1 MSWPSLPSL
10 FCSFLFLLQLGHAS
24 ELGPF
29 VAPLAS
35 RQENASLFAF
45 NDTWH
50 VLGPFQIGT
59 REATW
64 GADPLEYYG
73 GFRNL
78 QYDPK
83 ATFRSSLPT
92 NGTASWNVTQAVRT
106 LSDATSANASLSVA
120 YSNVDWDFLK
130 VVYGWAAVQY
140 QAWAR
145 GELIVGGNETQH
157 LVLHSDTI
165 LEFWVDDQHYFGGDF
180 YTYRKAPPVLHLKP
194 GSHRIDV
201 RLARDVRAFGGIL
214 EPTIDVVVD
223 VQKATGSLELAKPGI
238 LVSDVIQGKLASPI
252 GSVYL
257 RNTGEEDVE
266 ILSIKRSSVSSHIS
280 FVELAAGTQ
289 SVLHGD
295 TDIADQDDSEMLDY
309 SHTSIT
315 IVAGQTRPLT
325 FNVSLSTNNA
335 SSLDYDIAYKTVSG
349 TRQDTLYASQ
359 SLNYVDL
366 YKPHKVTYLH
376 PGGMV
381 SYAMLRPPAKNTT
394 CSPGQSKLPLLLQLH
409 GAGLEAD
416 NSMVTGA
423 LDPVSDLC
431 AWVLFPTGVTPWSG
445 DDWHNWGFADIE
457 AAIAAI
463 PNWIN
468 SNDWTGY
475 GIDTNRW
482 IVSGHSNGGQ
492 GTWYAL
498 THRPDKV
505 LAAAPVSGYTS
516 IQMYVPYHLW
526 QAADPKRTAVI
537 SASINSYRH
546 EMLMPNAHG
555 IPIQQQH
562 GEIDDNVPAY
572 HSRLLA
578 EQLYQTGVSSGV
590 TGAKATYNEV
600 EEQNHWWDGVMTTPE
615 LVDFYY
621 IQAKN
626 DDALPR
632 KMERCLILVGDPGDM
647 GSKNGIQVK
656 QLEDPGRYGKVGV
669 QGHII
674 KTSNVR
680 SLEFNPTIWNES
692 VTIDGHD
699 LSLAGTTAATVSRV
713 SVYKSDDGW
722 RIDPRTAD
730 SVQPERTGRQLGSMT
745 AVLRTEGPFIIQH
758 LSSSTNSSR
767 IALQISRNLHQYFQ
781 ADTNVVSSASDY
793 LSSSATGNVITLA
806 TGSSLEAS
814 QTGFPIRV
822 GKSGITIRGYRG
834 QEHQYGEEAR
844 GAAFLRPLGGE
855 RLELVLWGADDEG
868 LRQASRI
875 VPMLTGVGQPDF
887 VIFSESAKWK
897 GIEGVLAMGFFDSEW
912 EVTPSSIIE
921 SE

>member
-1 MSWPSLPSL
+1 M
-10 FCSFLFLLQLGHAS
+10 
-24 ELGPF
+24 
-29 VAPLAS
+29 
-35 RQENASLFAF
+35 
-45 NDTWH
+45 
-50 VLGPFQIGT
+50 GT

-106 LSDATSANASLSVA
+106 MSDATSANASLSVA

-145 GELIVGGNETQH
+145 GELHVGGNETQH
-157 LVLHSDTI
+157 LVLHTDTI

-180 YTYRKAPPVLHLKP
+180 YTYRKAPPVLHLQP
-194 GSHRIDV
+194 GSHRIDI

-223 VQKATGSLELAKPGI
+223 VQKAIGSLELAKPGI
-238 LVSDVIQGKLASPI
+238 LVSDVVDGKLASSI

-257 RNTGEEDVE
+257 RNTGEEEIE
-266 ILSIKRSSVSSHIS
+266 ILSIQHSSVSLYVS
-280 FVELAAGTQ
+280 FAELAMGAQ
-289 SVLHGD
+289 SLLRKD
-295 TDIADQDDSEMLDY
+295 TDIADQGNPNTSSDSHM
-309 SHTSIT
+309 SNI
-315 IVAGQTRPLT
+315 IVPGQTKSIA
-325 FNVSLSTNNA
+325 FNITLHGSNT
-335 SSLDYDIAYKTVSG
+335 SSVDYDITYKTVRG
-349 TRQDTLYASQ
+349 TRQNILRASQ
-359 SLNYVDL
+359 TLNHIGL
-366 YKPHKVTYLH
+366 YRPHKVTFLH
-376 PGGMV
+376 PGGMA
-381 SYAMLRPPAKNTT
+381 SYAMLRPPAKNAT
-394 CSPGQSKLPLLLQLH
+394 CPSGQLKLPVLLQLH

-416 NSMVTGA
+416 NPMVTGA

-445 DDWHNWGFADIE
+445 DDWHNWGFADVE

-463 PNWIN
+463 PDWIDN
-468 SNDWTGY
+468 NRWTGY
-475 GIDTNRW
+475 DVDTNRW

-492 GTWYAL
+492 GTWFAL

-505 LAAAPVSGYTS
+505 LAAAPVSGYAS

-526 QAADPKRTAVI
+526 QAADPGRTAVV

-555 IPIQQQH
+555 IPVQQQH

-572 HSRLLA
+572 NSRLLA
-578 EQLYQTGVSSGV
+578 EQLFRTGVSPGV
-590 TGAKATYNEV
+590 TGAKARYNEV
-600 EEQNHWWDGVMTTPE
+600 AGQNHWWDGVMTTPE

-621 IQAKN
+621 TQTKN
-626 DDALPR
+626 DDTLPR
-632 KMERCLILVGDPGDM
+632 KMEHFLILIGDPGDM

-669 QGHII
+669 RGHVI

-680 SLEFNPTIWNES
+680 SLEFNPTIWRES
-692 VTIDGHD
+692 VTIDGKD
-699 LSLAGTTAATVSRV
+699 LSLAETIAATVSPI

-722 RIDPRTAD
+722 TIGTRTTD
-730 SVQPERTGRQLGSMT
+730 STRPERTGRQLGSMT
-745 AVLRTEGPFIIQH
+745 AILRTHGPFVIQH
-758 LSSSTNSSR
+758 PGSANSSR
-767 IALQISRNLHQYFQ
+767 LALQVSRNLHQYFQ
-781 ADTNVVSSASDY
+781 ANTYILSSALDPPSPN
-793 LSSSATGNVITLA
+793 LTGNIITLA

-814 QTGFPIRV
+814 QTDFPIHV

-834 QEHQYGEEAR
+834 QAHRYGQEAR
-844 GAAFLRPLGGE
+844 AAAFLRPLAGE
-855 RLELVLWGADDEG
+855 RLELVVWGADDEG

-887 VIFSESAKWK
+887 VVFGESAKWK
-897 GIEGVLAMGFFDSEW
+897 GIEGVLAMGFFDSDW

>member
-1 MSWPSLPSL
+1 MLVSMSRPSLPHL
-10 FCSFLFLLQLGHAS
+10 VCAFLFLLQLGRAREH
-24 ELGPF
+24 GPL

-35 RQENASLFAF
+35 RQENASLFSF
-45 NDTWH
+45 SDKWY

-73 GFRNL
+73 GFRSL
-78 QYDPK
+78 RYDPK

-106 LSDATSANASLSVA
+106 MSDATSANASLSVA
-120 YSNVDWDFLK
+120 YANVDWDFLK

-145 GELIVGGNETQH
+145 GELNIGGNETQH
-157 LVLHSDTI
+157 LVLHTDTI
-165 LEFWVDDQHYFGGDF
+165 LEFWVDGQHYFGGDF

-194 GSHRIDV
+194 GSHRIDL

-214 EPTIDVVVD
+214 APSIDVVVD

-238 LVSDVIQGKLASPI
+238 LVSDVIDGKLASSI

-266 ILSIKRSSVSSHIS
+266 ILSIQHSSENSNTSS
-280 FVELAAGTQ
+280 
-289 SVLHGD
+289 
-295 TDIADQDDSEMLDY
+295 DSHM
-309 SHTSIT
+309 SIT
-315 IVAGQTRPLT
+315 IVSGQTKPVT
-325 FNVSLSTNNA
+325 FTVALHGNNA
-335 SSLDYDIAYKTVSG
+335 SSVDYDITYKTVGG
-349 TRQDTLYASQ
+349 TRKNTIRASQ
-359 SLNYVDL
+359 TLNHVDI
-366 YKPHKVTYLH
+366 YKPHKVTFLH
-376 PGGMV
+376 PGGMA
-381 SYAMLRPPAKNTT
+381 SYAMLRPPAHNAI
-394 CSPGQSKLPLLLQLH
+394 CPSGRVKLPVLLQLH

-416 NSMVTGA
+416 NPMVTGA

-445 DDWHNWGFADIE
+445 DDWHNWGFADVE

-463 PNWIN
+463 PDWIDN
-468 SNDWTGY
+468 NRWTGY
-475 GIDTNRW
+475 DVDTNRW
-482 IVSGHSNGGQ
+482 IVTGHSNGGQ
-492 GTWYAL
+492 GTWFAL

-505 LAAAPVSGYTS
+505 LAAAPVSGYAS

-526 QAADPKRTAVI
+526 QAADPGRTAVI

-555 IPIQQQH
+555 IPVQQQH

-572 HSRLLA
+572 NSRLLA
-578 EQLYQTGVSSGV
+578 EQLYRTGVSPGV
-590 TGAKATYNEV
+590 IGAKASYNEV
-600 EEQNHWWDGVMTTPE
+600 AGQNHWWDGVMTTPE

-621 IQAKN
+621 TQAKN
-626 DDALPR
+626 DDILPR
-632 KMERCLILVGDPGDM
+632 KMEHFLILVGDPGDM

-669 QGHII
+669 RGHII

-680 SLEFNPTIWNES
+680 SLEFDPAIWKES
-692 VTIDGHD
+692 VTIDGQY
-699 LSLAGTTAATVSRV
+699 LSLAEKTVVTVSSI

-722 RIDPRTAD
+722 SIGTRTAD
-730 SVQPERTGRQLGSMT
+730 SARPPRPERIGRQLGSMT
-745 AVLRTEGPFIIQH
+745 AILRTHGPFVIQH
-758 LSSSTNSSR
+758 PGSANSSR
-767 IALQISRNLHQYFQ
+767 LALQASRNLHQYFQ
-781 ADTNVVSSASDY
+781 ADTNIVPSASY
-793 LSSSATGNVITLA
+793 PLSSNFTGNVITLA
-806 TGSSLEAS
+806 TSPSLQAS
-814 QTGFPIRV
+814 QTDFPIKV
-822 GKSGITIRGYRG
+822 DKSGIITIRGLRG
-834 QEHQYGEEAR
+834 QEHRYGKEAR
-844 GAAFLRPLGGE
+844 AAAFLRPLEGE
-855 RLELVLWGADDEG
+855 RLELVIWGADDEG

-875 VPMLTGVGQPDF
+875 IPMLTGVGQPDF
-887 VIFSESAKWK
+887 VVFGESAKWK
-897 GIEGVLAMGFFDSEW
+897 GIEGVLAMGFFDSDW
-912 EVTPSSIIE
+912 QIAPSSIIE